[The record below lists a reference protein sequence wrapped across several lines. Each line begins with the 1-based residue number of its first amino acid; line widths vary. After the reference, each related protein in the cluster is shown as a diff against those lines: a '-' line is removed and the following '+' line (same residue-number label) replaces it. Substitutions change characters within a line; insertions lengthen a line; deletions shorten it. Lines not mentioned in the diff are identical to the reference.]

1 MPPLRSTADTRTWT
15 CDRCGLEFPSTRKTR
30 GGVLPSRCADCK
42 KANPTR
48 RPAYNSTPRS
58 NTELVYVLASECT
71 ALRCAMQLALACLRT
86 GRIREASLALETVV
100 GQPVRD

>member
-58 NTELVYVLASECT
+58 NNELIYVLARECT
-71 ALRCAMQLALACLRT
+71 ELRCALQEARGALAT
-86 GRIREASLALETVV
+86 GRYFEARLILEGMV
-100 GQPVRD
+100 GPPPF